1 MDDILKNDKGWR
13 FQLGLLRGA
22 SPVIDLIGCVV
33 LFGIFWVY
41 LRSSLALPP
50 PLNDIDIGAGG
61 FPRLLALATLVAI
74 VAMAISAIYRLLDRV
89 PVSWVSVRRPVFVA
103 LTIGLLIL
111 QSVYFEQLGA
121 LPCVMLFGLLT
132 MLACGERRVLH
143 LIGVPI
149 ALAAFIYVVFVLAL
163 HVNLP

>member
-1 MDDILKNDKGWR
+1 M
-13 FQLGLLRGA
+13 
-22 SPVIDLIGCVV
+22 
-33 LFGIFWVY
+33 
-41 LRSSLALPP
+41 
-50 PLNDIDIGAGG
+50 
-61 FPRLLALATLVAI
+61 ALATLVAI

-89 PVSWVSVRRPVFVA
+89 PVSWVSVRRPVSVA

-121 LPCVMLFGLLT
+121 LPCVLLFGLLT